1 VAVCGRQA
9 AAHAR
14 CAHAADTDVRG
25 RGAAAAVGVHPPSPV
40 PTPFAVYSSTC
51 CVDLARDWLENSSS
65 GEAQQT
71 IFANWQHMQS
81 LSALVIALQGGNDAQ
96 LLAHSCDAFMQHHPT
111 RVCRIPQRPLT
122 SIATAA
128 GASTVLLSA
137 HGTDA
142 DLWRLPAVHQ
152 VL

>member
-1 VAVCGRQA
+1 VRHSRQLIA
-9 AAHAR
+9 
-14 CAHAADTDVRG
+14 
-25 RGAAAAVGVHPPSPV
+25 
-40 PTPFAVYSSTC
+40 
-51 CVDLARDWLENSSS
+51 W
-65 GEAQQT
+65 QQHVQGLT
-71 IFANWQHMQS
+71 
-81 LSALVIALQGGNDAQ
+81 ALVIVLQGGNDAQ

-128 GASTVLLSA
+128 GGSTVLLSA

-152 VL
+152 VPICHCNSNALAISMSYMCMLG